1 MSKTKKNSK
10 SIVKSKRPS
19 YLRKTIKS
27 FKPKIALI
35 KRKIP
40 VVRDGLEK
48 VGESVYYN
56 TKQAMP
62 AIKNSAKNALSI
74 AQNTMVNIFNQS
86 KSALRKNKRRG

>member
-10 SIVKSKRPS
+10 SIIKTKRHS
-19 YLRKTIKS
+19 YLRKTFKAIK
-27 FKPKIALI
+27 PRVALI

-40 VVRDGLEK
+40 IVRDGLEK

-74 AQNTMVNIFNQS
+74 AQNTMANIFNQS
-86 KSALRKNKRRG
+86 RSALRKKRLK